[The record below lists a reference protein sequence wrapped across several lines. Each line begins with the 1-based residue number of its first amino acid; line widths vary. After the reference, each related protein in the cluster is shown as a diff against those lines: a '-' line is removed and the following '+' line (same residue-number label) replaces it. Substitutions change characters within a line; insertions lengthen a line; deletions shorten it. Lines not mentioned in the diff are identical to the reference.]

1 MIEYEALNEIQREVA
16 ARVILKDRFPALK
29 LIGGVDQAFFN
40 SKIISCIAVLDYE
53 SLEIKTR
60 SMAIDEIKFP
70 YLPGY
75 LFFREGL
82 AIIKA
87 FSRLEIKPDI
97 LIVDGCGINHP
108 RKAGLASHVG
118 VELDISAIGVSKSLL
133 CGEIQSKPQR
143 EGEFKFIMQEG
154 RKTAV
159 LLLSKSNCR
168 PIVVAPG
175 HKISLKSAVK
185 IVKHCLRGHKLP
197 EPLRLAHLFA
207 NEAKSFE
214 MEKVKAKAKH
224 I

>member
-1 MIEYEALNEIQREVA
+1 MIDYKSLDEIQREVA
-16 ARVILKDRFPALK
+16 ARVILKDRFPELK
-29 LIGGVDQAFFN
+29 LVGGVDQAFFN
-40 SKIISCIAVLDYE
+40 NKIISCIAVLNYE
-53 SLEIKTR
+53 SLEIKAR
-60 SMAIDEIKFP
+60 SIAIDEIKFP

-75 LFFREGL
+75 LYFREGL

-87 FSRLEIKPDI
+87 FSKLGIKPDI

-118 VELDISAIGVSKSLL
+118 VELDISTIGVSKSIL
-133 CGEIQSKPQR
+133 CGEIQSKPER

-154 RKTAV
+154 RKSAV

-207 NEAKSFE
+207 SEAKRFE
-214 MEKVKAKAKH
+214 MKKEKAKH